1 MSGKS
6 LPLYHRP
13 SYVMDADGRPEAV
26 LIDIGTWKMILE
38 RLEDVADIKILRH
51 AATDLE
57 MLSKGVKP
65 SGWQSWEEF
74 EAELD
79 ALEAAG
85 ELPD

>member
-1 MSGKS
+1 MSIKS
-6 LPLYHRP
+6 PTHDHRP

-38 RLEDVADIKILRH
+38 KLEDVADIKILRH

-65 SGWQSWEEF
+65 PDWQSWEEF